1 MFVLYLT
8 EVWNSQMEAF
18 IKTHQ
23 IIYLNFEHFTV
34 TQILRLKTKKNKCM
48 NKHQALINTYIC
60 RKVEGA
66 AY

>member
-34 TQILRLKTKKNKCM
+34 TQILRLKTKKK
-48 NKHQALINTYIC
+48 
-60 RKVEGA
+60 
-66 AY
+66 